1 MQNVKELLTQRDEIL
16 STIREIEEN
25 CEGIDNENN
34 TKKITEL
41 NMQKSNLVSKKN
53 SISAELINI
62 ERQLN
67 RINED
72 IQNLSEKGIDR
83 ILEAIKEQRW
93 YFFKNKPKVLMDKWT
108 GILWPNLDYVDYNNL
123 QITNLNLNEYSE
135 WEIPEEHQFKKMISD
150 KSFPFQEGG
159 YYYINKQQYWKIK
172 SEKSSESVDGENSVG
187 FLIAM
192 SKCFEETCIDLQ
204 NLESTTFSRTMLS
217 GSKGCLLPCNLSIT
231 TEDYEKNI
239 SSENK
244 VYKEQERLKLT
255 LNLFV
260 NNNLEPIFN
269 NPDITEFYKKI
280 YFEKPLLIQK
290 LNDLQEQINN
300 LQQEIVLSSTFDY
313 NTLLV
318 KYDIKAID
326 NSIIKYYEA
335 VISWID
341 ELMDKMRYYEGQK
354 SEIIRDCNV
363 IGLTLSKKYDNNPN
377 LTDEENELL
386 KSRQVFFKKHF
397 ELGMNSVTSKLLA
410 IKKQAEKIEER
421 IEEINNGDNAIEELA
436 ILEDEKRASFGF
448 IAENT
453 SNIIKNAL
461 IKIEYFEKNRDFATN
476 AVKLWDKWTED
487 YKVFKTTKKDELKN
501 ICEEDSIEEEIWQG
515 WYADWNK
522 SRFII
527 EKQFLPII
535 EKGLKGKIT
544 TNKLKGNNEKEQE
557 NVIGNLIALLE
568 EYKEKFDVFYLEERK
583 GIYQKFAFQAGGEV
597 QEKFEAESELY
608 RITSNFQKQLQEVIF
623 SLDNVEDRL
632 FLLNWANNIID
643 LQIDEILCFIKDKDL
658 DKIAKDVLNQF
669 ADLKRKNYD
678 VYISDT
684 KAYAEE
690 LVRREKEYNS
700 LIFKMRKDLMKQ

>member
-1 MQNVKELLTQRDEIL
+1 MQNVKDLLTQRDEIL
-16 STIREIEEN
+16 SKIREIEEN
-25 CEGIDNENN
+25 CEGIDNEHNA
-34 TKKITEL
+34 KKITEL
-41 NMQKSNLVSKKN
+41 NMGKSNLISKKN
-53 SISAELINI
+53 NISAELSKI
-62 ERQLN
+62 EQQLN
-67 RINED
+67 KINED
-72 IQNLSEKGIDR
+72 IKNLSGKGIDR

-93 YFFKNKPKVLMDKWT
+93 YYFKNKPKVLMDRNT
-108 GILWPNLDYVDYNNL
+108 GLIWANPNYFKVIKNESSYKIDEAKEIVENL
-123 QITNLNLNEYSE
+123 IMDG
-135 WEIPEEHQFKKMISD
+135 HQ
-150 KSFPFQEGG
+150 
-159 YYYINKQQYWKIK
+159 NWKIPNEFQFCTLIDDITFPEYTGNSK
-172 SEKSSESVDGENSVG
+172 QIFGNSGVILNYNEKINYIWTDNDYPKTTDHGVLFPTSEEITYQEYESNVSSDNNVY
-187 FLIAM
+187 
-192 SKCFEETCIDLQ
+192 
-204 NLESTTFSRTMLS
+204 
-217 GSKGCLLPCNLSIT
+217 
-231 TEDYEKNI
+231 TE
-239 SSENK
+239 
-244 VYKEQERLKLT
+244 VERLQFT

-269 NPDITEFYKKI
+269 NNEITELYKKI
-280 YFEKPLLIQK
+280 YFEKPVLMKK
-290 LNDLQEQINN
+290 LNELQEQIND
-300 LQQEIVLSSTFDY
+300 LQQEVLLSSTFDY
-313 NTLLV
+313 NILLV

-335 VISWID
+335 VINWTD

-354 SEIIRDCNV
+354 SDVIRDCNI

-377 LTDEENELL
+377 LTDKENELL

-397 ELGMNSVTSKLLA
+397 ELGMNSVSSKLLA
-410 IKKQAEKIEER
+410 IKKQSEKIEER

-436 ILEDEKRASFGF
+436 KLEDEKRASFRF

-476 AVKLWDKWTED
+476 AVKLWDEWTED

-501 ICEEDSIEEEIWQG
+501 ICEEDSIEENIWQG

-527 EKQFLPII
+527 EKQFLPLI

-544 TNKLKGNNEKEQE
+544 TNKLQGYNENQQQT
-557 NVIGNLIALLE
+557 VIGNLIGLLE
-568 EYKEKFDVFYLEERK
+568 EYKEKFAVFYLEERK

-608 RITSNFQKQLQEVIF
+608 KITTNFQKQLQEVIF

-643 LQIDEILCFIKDKDL
+643 LQIDEILDFIKDKDL
-658 DKIAKDVLNQF
+658 DKISKDVLNQF

-678 VYISDT
+678 VYISDA

-690 LVRREKEYNS
+690 LARREKEYNS
-700 LIFKMRKDLMKQ
+700 LIFKMRKDLMK

>member
-1 MQNVKELLTQRDEIL
+1 MQNVTELLTQRDEIL
-16 STIREIEEN
+16 SKIKEIEEN

-34 TKKITEL
+34 AKKITEL
-41 NMQKSNLVSKKN
+41 NMEKSNLISKKN
-53 SISAELINI
+53 SISVELSNI

-67 RINED
+67 GISED
-72 IQNLSEKGIDR
+72 IKNLSGKGIDR

-93 YFFKNKPKVLMDKWT
+93 YFFKNKPKVLMDKYT
-108 GILWPNLDYVDYNNL
+108 GILWANLDY
-123 QITNLNLNEYSE
+123 
-135 WEIPEEHQFKKMISD
+135 FKYK
-150 KSFPFQEGG
+150 K
-159 YYYINKQQYWKIK
+159 NT
-172 SEKSSESVDGENSVG
+172 DGEFSYDEAKKILNKLEIDGYKNWDIPNKEQFIKMVSDFTFPYCKGDKCIENHGDWCCISNDDTYIRING
-187 FLIAM
+187 FN
-192 SKCFEETCIDLQ
+192 TGT
-204 NLESTTFSRTMLS
+204 ST
-217 GSKGCLLPCNLSIT
+217 GYLLPCNISLI
-231 TEDYEKNI
+231 TEDYEKDVAND
-239 SSENK
+239 NR
-244 VYKEQERLKLT
+244 VYTEQERLQFT

-269 NPDITEFYKKI
+269 SKEITELYKKI
-280 YFEKPLLIQK
+280 YFEKPVLIEK
-290 LNDLQEQINN
+290 LNELQKQINS
-300 LQQEIVLSSTFDY
+300 LQQEILLSSTFDY

-335 VISWID
+335 VIKWID
-341 ELMDKMRYYEGQK
+341 ELMDKMRYYESQK
-354 SEIIRDCNV
+354 SEVIRECNV

-377 LTDEENELL
+377 LTDEENDLL

-397 ELGMNSVTSKLLA
+397 ELGVNSVISKLLA

-436 ILEDEKRASFGF
+436 ILENEKRASFGF

-487 YKVFKTTKKDELKN
+487 YKVFKTTKKEELKN
-501 ICEEDSIEEEIWQG
+501 ICEEDSIEDEIWQG
-515 WYADWNK
+515 WYTDWNK

-527 EKQFLPII
+527 EKQFLPLI

-544 TNKLKGNNEKEQE
+544 TNKLQGNNEKEQE

-568 EYKEKFDVFYLEERK
+568 EYKDKFDVFYLEERK
-583 GIYQKFAFQAGGEV
+583 SIYQKFAFQAGGEV

-608 RITSNFQKQLQEVIF
+608 KITSNFQKQLQEVIF
-623 SLDNVEDRL
+623 SIDNVEDRL
-632 FLLNWANNIID
+632 FLLNWANNVID
-643 LQIDEILCFIKDKDL
+643 LQIDEILYFIKDKDL
-658 DKIAKDVLNQF
+658 DKISKDVLNQF

-678 VYISDT
+678 VYISDA
-684 KAYAEE
+684 KAYGEE
-690 LVRREKEYNS
+690 LARREKEYNS

>member
-16 STIREIEEN
+16 SKIKEIEEN

-34 TKKITEL
+34 AKKITKL
-41 NMQKSNLVSKKN
+41 NMEKSNFVSKKN
-53 SISAELINI
+53 NISIELRNI
-62 ERQLN
+62 EQQLN
-67 RINED
+67 RINEE
-72 IQNLSEKGIDR
+72 IKNLSGKGIDR

-93 YFFKNKPKVLMDKWT
+93 YFFKNKPKVLMDKYT
-108 GILWPNLDYVDYNNL
+108 GILWANLDYYNFAKDEKGSFHKWNEKYSSVL
-123 QITNLNLNEYSE
+123 ELSIDEYVGWRLPTINQFIT
-135 WEIPEEHQFKKMISD
+135 MID
-150 KSFPFQEGG
+150 DLSFPFADGCDH
-159 YYYINKQQYWKIK
+159 YIKETAYWRIENG
-172 SEKSSESVDGENSVG
+172 SEAESIILENYRLYSSDSYDSYW
-187 FLIAM
+187 
-192 SKCFEETCIDLQ
+192 
-204 NLESTTFSRTMLS
+204 
-217 GSKGCLLPCNLSIT
+217 LPCNTSIT
-231 TEDYEKNI
+231 TEDYENNV
-239 SSENK
+239 SPENK
-244 VYKEQERLKLT
+244 IYTEQERLQFT

-269 NPDITEFYKKI
+269 NPEITELYKKI
-280 YFEKPLLIQK
+280 YFEKPILMEK
-290 LNDLQEQINN
+290 LNELQEQINN
-300 LQQEIVLSSTFDY
+300 LQQEVLLSSTFDY
-313 NTLLV
+313 NILLV

-326 NSIIKYYEA
+326 NSIIKYYES
-335 VISWID
+335 VIKWID
-341 ELMDKMRYYEGQK
+341 ELMNKMRYYEGQK
-354 SEIIRDCNV
+354 SEVIRDCNV

-386 KSRQVFFKKHF
+386 KNRQVFFKKHF
-397 ELGMNSVTSKLLA
+397 ELGMNNVSSKLLA
-410 IKKQAEKIEER
+410 IKKQAENIEER

-461 IKIEYFEKNRDFATN
+461 IKIEYFEKNRHFATS

-487 YKVFKTTKKDELKN
+487 YKVFKTAKKDELKN

-515 WYADWNK
+515 WYTDWNK

-527 EKQFLPII
+527 EKQFLPLI

-544 TNKLKGNNEKEQE
+544 TNKLQGNNEKEQE
-557 NVIGNLIALLE
+557 NVIGNLITLLE
-568 EYKEKFDVFYLEERK
+568 GYKEKFDVFYLEERK

-608 RITSNFQKQLQEVIF
+608 KITSNFQKQLQEVIF
-623 SLDNVEDRL
+623 SIDNVEDRL

-643 LQIDEILCFIKDKDL
+643 LQIDEILYFIKDKDL
-658 DKIAKDVLNQF
+658 DKISKDVLNQF

-678 VYISDT
+678 VYISDA
-684 KAYAEE
+684 KAYGEE
-690 LVRREKEYNS
+690 LARREKEYNS